1 MTGPIHYRPAG
12 PHHPR
17 QGRWVVLVAFW
28 TVMGLLCVTGLLVAL
43 LREPSTP
50 ASPCPPPQSC
60 PGPKPVL
67 PPSSTGTWTSA
78 GHTVSLQ
85 YPSAVF
91 AVDQR
96 GATTLQLRVRSA
108 RPSGVDAS
116 VWITARPLSDGS
128 PAELLH
134 QRTSQLSASILGL
147 TEDQD
152 SRTVIPP
159 PHIGDIAGVGGSYRG
174 TVDTP
179 QGPGGPVVAILG
191 AASDG
196 HTTTVVSYVITGTD
210 NAAEIQTLRGYLSP
224 LLTSFTWGRP

>member
-1 MTGPIHYRPAG
+1 VI
-12 PHHPR
+12 
-17 QGRWVVLVAFW
+17 LVAFW
-28 TVMGLLCVTGLLVAL
+28 TAMGLLCVTGVVVAL
-43 LREPSTP
+43 LRAPSTP
-50 ASPCPPPQSC
+50 ASSCPPPQSC
-60 PGPKPVL
+60 PGPKPVI
-67 PPSSTGTWTSA
+67 PASTTRTWTSA

-91 AVDQR
+91 AGEQR
-96 GATTLQLRVRSA
+96 GATTLQLRVRAA

-116 VWITARPLSDGS
+116 VWISARPASDGS
-128 PAELLH
+128 PAALLR
-134 QRTSQLSASILGL
+134 QRKSQLTASILGL

-179 QGPGGPVVAILG
+179 QGPGGPAVAILG
-191 AASDG
+191 AATDG

-210 NAAEIQTLRGYLSP
+210 NAAEIQTLRSYLSP
-224 LLTSFTWGRP
+224 LLTSFTWGAA